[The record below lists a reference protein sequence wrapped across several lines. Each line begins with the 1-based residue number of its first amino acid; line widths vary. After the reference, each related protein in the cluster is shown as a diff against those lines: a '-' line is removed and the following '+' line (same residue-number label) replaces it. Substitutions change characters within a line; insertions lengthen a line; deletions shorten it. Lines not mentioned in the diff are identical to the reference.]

1 MNICGDF
8 HDSPSMFR
16 YVNKQTKLTKF
27 LKVQNSVKKNIWDYS
42 FDVYCSRRVPGRITI
57 SFHEENSLFYCL
69 FWFWKMLEK
78 VENVFFC
85 LSFLIFLK
93 STWDLPHVLF
103 WPFPPQN
110 WYSDKWTTCFLRHK
124 DSGPLVDLSIP
135 IWRNGKDSLLPILRS

>member
-1 MNICGDF
+1 MTICGDF

-27 LKVQNSVKKNIWDYS
+27 LKVQNSVKKNIWNYS

-69 FWFWKMLEK
+69 FWFWKMLEN

-103 WPFPPQN
+103 LALSPSKLIFWQMNNLFLETLGF
-110 WYSDKWTTCFLRHK
+110 WTTSR
-124 DSGPLVDLSIP
+124 SIHP
-135 IWRNGKDSLLPILRS
+135 KLAQW